1 MFPIAM
7 AYIGASATYT
17 FFAIICFSGGVFS
30 YFFVPETNGKSINE
44 IQNMYRNDDENEKC

>member
-30 YFFVPETNGKSINE
+30 YFFVPDTKGKSINE
-44 IQNMYRNDDENEKC
+44 IQNMYRNADENEKR